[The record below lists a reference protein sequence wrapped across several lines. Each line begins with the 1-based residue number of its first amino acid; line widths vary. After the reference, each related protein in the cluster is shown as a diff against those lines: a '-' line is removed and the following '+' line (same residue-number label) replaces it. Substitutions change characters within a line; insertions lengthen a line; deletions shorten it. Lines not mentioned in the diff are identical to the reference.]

1 MISLAT
7 GVIIGLS
14 GIVGGS
20 ATMLT
25 EDAIS
30 RRHANP
36 ERIDKLSEKIGNKA
50 KANIKK
56 RHEKEIKKNPDVE
69 ITTEQI
75 DADFKA
81 EADKLIKRNAMKEA
95 IKETVIPAAIG
106 GLATVGT
113 VMLYSLVADACASDS
128 DDDADV
134 DDEE

>member
-14 GIVGGS
+14 GILGGS
-20 ATMLT
+20 ATMLA

-30 RRHANP
+30 RKHVNP

-56 RHEKEIKKNPDVE
+56 RHEKEMKKNPDIE
-69 ITTEQI
+69 ITSEQV

-81 EADKLIKRNAMKEA
+81 EADKLIRRNAIKET
-95 IKETVIPAAIG
+95 IVETVIPAAIG

-113 VMLYSLVADACASDS
+113 VMLYSLVADACADS
-128 DDDADV
+128 DDDVDV